1 MIACILNAGLVNRR
15 GRRKVTG
22 INIPLKEIQKSVEQ
36 DKCFC
41 VQMNYVKM
49 PKVCPPNIPLSVVT
63 AWPS

>member
-1 MIACILNAGLVNRR
+1 M
-15 GRRKVTG
+15 TG